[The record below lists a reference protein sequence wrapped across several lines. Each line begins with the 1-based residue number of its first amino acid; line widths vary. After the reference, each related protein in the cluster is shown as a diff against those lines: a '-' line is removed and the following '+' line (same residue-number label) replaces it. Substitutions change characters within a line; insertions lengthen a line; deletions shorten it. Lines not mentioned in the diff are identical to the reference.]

1 VLPLHPLPLTDLVWD
16 LLLTAMKR
24 SVKLTLKICAVPGT
38 QPVHSPERTPAGRFG
53 QPVPEEGWPP
63 GDTVVIRLKMIHLF
77 KNVEMLKGHLSYEI
91 KTIFRNYSSKL
102 FDCPSK

>member
-1 VLPLHPLPLTDLVWD
+1 
-16 LLLTAMKR
+16 MNR

-38 QPVHSPERTPAGRFG
+38 QPVHLAERPPAGRFG

-77 KNVEMLKGHLSYEI
+77 KNVE
-91 KTIFRNYSSKL
+91 R
-102 FDCPSK
+102 PSEL